1 MKKLLIAFA
10 AAVVISLICFAV
22 NYISYRATTHI
33 PLAVRHDGGEVT
45 VEIGFGWQCVHTYAM
60 TPNDHDSRSIRFE
73 PFSLIFS
80 VLILT
85 AVIFILLLAGTAI
98 FRKKN

>member
-85 AVIFILLLAGTAI
+85 AVIYCSLLLGGLLI
-98 FRKKN
+98 KKR

>member
-1 MKKLLIAFA
+1 MRKLLIAFIA
-10 AAVVISLICFAV
+10 AIAITLICFAV
-22 NYISYRATTHI
+22 NYISYKTTTFI
-33 PLAVRHDGGEVT
+33 PFAVRHDGGEVT
-45 VEIGFGWQCVHTYAM
+45 TQTGFGWHVVHTYAM

-85 AVIFILLLAGTAI
+85 GVIFILLLAGTAI